1 VESFESRHSSHEKAM
16 SVAEFL
22 QIANDPTRL
31 DSQCKYA
38 VVARGESE
46 IYMRIPVLKKNKEFI
61 WDHASGS
68 LIVEESGGKVTDLD
82 GKELDF
88 GTGIQLTNNYGIVS
102 SNNGFHDRLLE
113 GIKAIV

>member
-1 VESFESRHSSHEKAM
+1 VAERNKGAFQAPLLQEVSKEWDQIQVSNVDQVENARYVESFESRHSSHEKAM

-61 WDHASGS
+61 WVC
-68 LIVEESGGKVTDLD
+68 L
-82 GKELDF
+82 F
-88 GTGIQLTNNYGIVS
+88 
-102 SNNGFHDRLLE
+102 
-113 GIKAIV
+113 